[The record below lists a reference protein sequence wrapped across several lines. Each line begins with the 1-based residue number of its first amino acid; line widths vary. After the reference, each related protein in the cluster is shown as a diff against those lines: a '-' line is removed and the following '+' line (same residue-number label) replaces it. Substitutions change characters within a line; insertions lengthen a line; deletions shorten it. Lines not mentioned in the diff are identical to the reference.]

1 VEFLVRLFRALA
13 NRRRIAILR
22 LLCAFG
28 EMRVSAIAR
37 ATAVRLP
44 NVSGHL
50 AMLVA
55 VGLVW
60 RRRSGRFVY
69 YSLAGSASHPVT
81 GTVLELLTRA
91 FGGMDGNDP
100 ADVARATGDAAS
112 PASDAALFAAF
123 TAFTHPR
130 RLQILRHL
138 ARGEAGPLLALSA
151 ALSMSPAACGRHVEK
166 LERRRMVRKHGAKGG
181 LVLTLGNGVGW
192 PGRMLAEAV
201 VSALTAPG
209 R

>member
-1 VEFLVRLFRALA
+1 MEFLVRLFRALA

-44 NVSGHL
+44 IVSGHL

-55 VGLVW
+55 VGLLW

-138 ARGEAGPLLALSA
+138 ARGDAGPLSA

-166 LERRRMVRKHGAKGG
+166 LERRRMVRTQGAKGG